1 MKNALYYRT
10 MKTGLYWGSLLLFCL
25 GIFPAGCR
33 KKEVSDN
40 SVSYHLGMAKAFYRQ
55 GNYGPAIEMYEKALA
70 LEPDC
75 AEAYLQLGIIC
86 DDNLKD
92 KARAVSCYRKYLE
105 LSPHSEMSK
114 MVREW
119 IEKSEKKITAPAP
132 SPGTSPRP
140 LGATPLPSPLSAP
153 TPPPAGK
160 SLVYRVKGGDT
171 LAGLADR
178 FYGDRQGWKKIYQ
191 ANRDRLASPD
201 RLQEGQELIIPP
213 RSP

>member
-1 MKNALYYRT
+1 
-10 MKTGLYWGSLLLFCL
+10 LFCL
-25 GIFPAGCR
+25 GISPAGCR

-40 SVSYHLGMAKAFYRQ
+40 PVSYHLGMAKAFYRQ
-55 GNYGPAIEMYEKALA
+55 GNYRPAIEMYEKTLA

-75 AEAYLQLGIIC
+75 AEAYLHLGIIY

-92 KARAVSCYRKYLE
+92 KERAGKYYRKYLK
-105 LSPHSEMSK
+105 LSPHSDMSK

-119 IEKSEKKITAPAP
+119 IKKSKKKIKAPAP
-132 SPGTSPRP
+132 SPGISPRA
-140 LGATPLPSPLSAP
+140 LGATPVPSPLSVP
-153 TPPPAGK
+153 TPPSVGR
-160 SLVYRVKGGDT
+160 SLTYRVKGGDT
-171 LAGLADR
+171 LAGLAGR
-178 FYGDRQGWKKIYQ
+178 FYGDRQEWKKIYQ